1 MTLRFLT
8 PVRVA
13 LIFLLVFGLAAL
25 RPASACTRCVYL
37 GSNSIVLTARSM
49 DWAEDIKSNLWVF
62 PRGMKR
68 NGATGA
74 GTLNWVSKY
83 GSVVVSGY
91 DIGTADGINEQGLVA
106 NLLYLA
112 ESDYGKADATST
124 TVSIGAWGQY
134 VLDSCGTVYDVVEL
148 LGKTPLVVIAPVLP
162 NGSAAS
168 LHLAVSDPT
177 GDSAVFEYV
186 GGKLVIHHGKEFKVM
201 TNSPVFDQ
209 QLALNQYW
217 EKIGGTAF
225 LPGTSR
231 ASDRFAR
238 TSFYLHAIPE
248 TDQIQDALA
257 SVFGVI
263 RGASVP
269 LGMATTPGEPNVS
282 PTRWRTVAD
291 QKNKIYYFDDAT
303 RPSVF
308 WVKLADLDLR
318 EGQPARKLQITDG
331 KPFAGNV
338 AKEFTPAEPF
348 AFLGSGP
355 H

>member
-1 MTLRFLT
+1 MTLRFST

-13 LIFLLVFGLAAL
+13 LTFLLALGLAAV

-37 GSNSIVLTARSM
+37 GPSATVLTARSM
-49 DWAEDIKSNLWVF
+49 DWASDIKSNMWIF

-74 GTLNWVSKY
+74 RALNWVSKY
-83 GSVVVSGY
+83 GSVIVSGY
-91 DIGTADGINEQGLVA
+91 DVGTADGINEQGLVA

-112 ESDYGKADATST
+112 ESDYGKADTTST
-124 TVSIGAWGQY
+124 TISIGAWGQY
-134 VLDSCGTVYDVVEL
+134 VLDSCGTVAEAVEL
-148 LGKTPLVVIAPVLP
+148 LAKTPLVVIAPTLP
-162 NGSAAS
+162 DGSPAA

-177 GDSAVFEYV
+177 GDSAIFEYV
-186 GGKLVIHHGKEFKVM
+186 GGKLVIHHNKDFQVM

-209 QLALNQYW
+209 QLALNEYW
-217 EKIGGTAF
+217 KKIGGAVF

-238 TSFYLHAIPE
+238 ASFYINAIPQ
-248 TDQIQDALA
+248 TDKVQDALA

-263 RGASVP
+263 RGVSVP
-269 LGMATTPGEPNVS
+269 LGIATQGEPNIS
-282 PTRWRTVAD
+282 STRWRTVSD

-308 WVKLADLDLR
+308 WVKLADLDFR
-318 EGQPARKLQITDG
+318 EGQPVKKLSITDG

-338 AKEFTPAEPF
+338 AKEFAPTEPF
-348 AFLGSGP
+348 AFLGAD
-355 H
+355 HH